1 MFSKHRLEA
10 LSDAVFA
17 IAMTLLILD
26 IKVPMESGGGTLGLA
41 LRHEGHEWISFVI
54 TFGISS
60 LFWVLQHKVF
70 EVLENVGGGSTV
82 LTFVFL
88 GFVTTL
94 PFSTALWGHHIS
106 QPVAS
111 MFYFGNQFLIALT
124 LALKLEMARR
134 KGHTRLGEEL
144 AHLRLRL
151 WVLCGVMGSTCMGA
165 VLLPI
170 QYVSLF
176 ALAFAL
182 IGRYLRRRQK
192 QRWALLVPAA
202 AAPNLHGAGHQG
214 TL

>member
-26 IKVPMESGGGTLGLA
+26 IKAPTELGTEPLGAA
-41 LRHEGHEWISFVI
+41 LRHGGHEWISFVV
-54 TFGISS
+54 TFGIAS

-70 EVLENVGGGSTV
+70 EVLENVGSGSTV

-106 QPVAS
+106 QPLAS

-124 LALKLEMARR
+124 LAIKLEMARR
-134 KGHTRLGEEL
+134 KGHVHLGRDL
-144 AHLRLRL
+144 SHLRLRL
-151 WVLCGVMGSTCMGA
+151 WVLCGVMGSACVAA

-170 QYVSLF
+170 QYVSLGPLL
-176 ALAFAL
+176 LAFA
-182 IGRYLRRRQK
+182 GKRLRERQK
-192 QRWALLVPAA
+192 QRWALLEPVSAPSVPSVE
-202 AAPNLHGAGHQG
+202 Q
-214 TL
+214 

>member
-26 IKVPMESGGGTLGLA
+26 LKVPTELGTDTLGAA
-41 LRHEGHEWISFVI
+41 LRHKGHEWISFAV
-54 TFGISS
+54 TFGIAS
-60 LFWVLQHKVF
+60 LFWVLQHRVF
-70 EVLENVGGGSTV
+70 ELLENVGGGSTV

-106 QPVAS
+106 QPLAS
-111 MFYFGNQFLIALT
+111 VLYFGNQFLIALT
-124 LALKLEMARR
+124 LAAKLELARR
-134 KGHTRLGEEL
+134 QRHVRVGKDL

-151 WVLCGVMGSTCMGA
+151 WVMCGVQGTACLAA

-170 QYVSLF
+170 QYLSIF
-176 ALAFAL
+176 PLAFT
-182 IGRYLRRRQK
+182 IVGKRLRESTRKRTAASAFVRK
-192 QRWALLVPAA
+192 AWRVHYSCRSLLR
-202 AAPNLHGAGHQG
+202 
-214 TL
+214 